1 MSNVGEFPWS
11 WFLGDR
17 TQVQKEKENLV
28 IACLRPLQQKSTRKK
43 NLLFYWINLLLLWRF
58 RCRRSRRC

>member
-28 IACLRPLQQKSTRKK
+28 VACLRLLQQKSTRKK
-43 NLLFYWINLLLLWRF
+43 ACY
-58 RCRRSRRC
+58 SAE